1 MKFPYLIVAA
11 AFLSWAAVACKK
23 SDPAVAQR
31 IAELEKKNREASE
44 RQGELERQIEDQK
57 LAVERDAIE
66 RERMQLETDREAL
79 ERRTH
84 EVGAAENEAIR
95 NRELTLAHREKQ
107 LEQQKST
114 LEAKGD
120 RLEQQDQQ
128 LSERER
134 EVAGRQALSVKPT
147 EPRGAVGDYGMFYD
161 SLSSYGSWFE
171 TPDYGY
177 VWQPVAVRDAM
188 WRPYYRGRWVCSDR
202 GWTWLS
208 EEPFGWATYHYGRWA
223 LLRGRGWV
231 WVPGTEWAPCW
242 VSWRENDR
250 YIGWAPL
257 PPESLAYRGRS
268 WDAAVDVQLGIGA
281 GWYHFMEVRHF
292 ADPVYRYRL
301 PATQSISFY
310 QQTTNITFIHT
321 ENRQVICGG
330 PGYKRLSDRIGKPL
344 PFYRLELDQRA
355 RQSRDTLGMRSR
367 VEGNRL
373 VVNAPNID
381 AEWNEGLKPKRIKGR
396 MDQVAVER
404 DSGLKKEVGENFR
417 RSREEGREKAKQSI
431 AALGG
436 SENFER
442 VRNEKLKENRQRT
455 DALYKQTQ
463 GHEVDSNR
471 EAPPAEEQRIEKDA
485 AIENPVVRK
494 AQDQQV
500 AEDKR
505 SRSSQDLRGLGKPQ
519 RPARESTKSNATV
532 PQRSEIPQDQV
543 HQEVAEGAQ
552 NDQVRDRAPA
562 EQRRDV
568 EKQAAEQQ
576 EAQARQSQAEQK
588 RVVDQARQEAQ
599 EAARNAQQ
607 EQVRDQAL
615 AEKRRAVEKRTAEQ
629 QEAQARQSQAERKR
643 VEDQAHQEAQE
654 AARKAQQEQVR
665 DQALAEQRRDVEKQA
680 AEQQEAQA
688 RQSQAEQKL
697 VEDQARQEAQEAARN
712 AQQEQVRDQAL
723 AEQRRA
729 VEKQTAEQQDAQV
742 RQSQLERQAEQ
753 AQAAREEAMQQQREE
768 AQQRQAEQ
776 ARAAREEAMQQ
787 QREEA
792 QQRQAEQ
799 AQAAREEAM

>member
-11 AFLSWAAVACKK
+11 VFLSWAAVACKK

-66 RERMQLETDREAL
+66 RERLQLETDREAL

-95 NRELTLAHREKQ
+95 NRELTLAHRENQ

-114 LEAKGD
+114 LEEKGD

-471 EAPPAEEQRIEKDA
+471 EAPPAEEQRIEKYA

-500 AEDKR
+500 AGDKR
-505 SRSSQDLRGLGKPQ
+505 SRPSQDLRGLSKPPQ
-519 RPARESTKSNATV
+519 PARESTKSNATV

-543 HQEVAEGAQ
+543 PQEVAEGAQ
-552 NDQVRDRAPA
+552 NDQVGDRALA

-588 RVVDQARQEAQ
+588 RVEDQARQEAQ

-607 EQVRDQAL
+607 EQVRDP
-615 AEKRRAVEKRTAEQ
+615 
-629 QEAQARQSQAERKR
+629 
-643 VEDQAHQEAQE
+643 
-654 AARKAQQEQVR
+654 
-665 DQALAEQRRDVEKQA
+665 ALAEQRRAVEKQA
-680 AEQQEAQA
+680 AVQQEAQV
-688 RQSQAEQKL
+688 RQSEAEQKR
-697 VEDQARQEAQEAARN
+697 VEDQARQEAHEAARN

-729 VEKQTAEQQDAQV
+729 VEKQTAEQQEAQV
-742 RQSQLERQAEQ
+742 RQSQLVRQAEQ

-768 AQQRQAEQ
+768 AQQRQAVQ

-799 AQAAREEAM
+799 VRAAREEAMQQQREEAQQRQQEAIQQQREEAQQRQAEQLRLRQQDGQQGPGN

>member
-31 IAELEKKNREASE
+31 IAELEKKNREAGE

-95 NRELTLAHREKQ
+95 NRELALAHRENQ

-114 LEAKGD
+114 LEEKGD

-367 VEGNRL
+367 VEENRL

-471 EAPPAEEQRIEKDA
+471 EAPPAEEQRIEKYA

-500 AEDKR
+500 AGDKR
-505 SRSSQDLRGLGKPQ
+505 SRPSQDLRGLSKPPQ
-519 RPARESTKSNATV
+519 PARESTKSNATV

-543 HQEVAEGAQ
+543 PQEVAEGAQ
-552 NDQVRDRAPA
+552 NDQVGDR
-562 EQRRDV
+562 
-568 EKQAAEQQ
+568 
-576 EAQARQSQAEQK
+576 
-588 RVVDQARQEAQ
+588 
-599 EAARNAQQ
+599 
-607 EQVRDQAL
+607 
-615 AEKRRAVEKRTAEQ
+615 
-629 QEAQARQSQAERKR
+629 
-643 VEDQAHQEAQE
+643 
-654 AARKAQQEQVR
+654 
-665 DQALAEQRRDVEKQA
+665 ALAEQRRDVEKQA

-688 RQSQAEQKL
+688 RQSQAEQKH
-697 VEDQARQEAQEAARN
+697 VEDQARQEAQEAARNAQQEQVRDPALAEQRRAVEKQAAVQQEAQARQSEAEQKRVEDQARQEAHEAARN

-729 VEKQTAEQQDAQV
+729 VEKQTAEQQEAQV
-742 RQSQLERQAEQ
+742 RQSQLVRQAEQ

-768 AQQRQAEQ
+768 AQQRQAVQ

-799 AQAAREEAM
+799 VRAAREEAMQQQREEAQQRQQEAIQQQREEAQQRQAEQLRLRQQDGQQGPGN

>member
-242 VSWRENDR
+242 VSWRENER

-381 AEWNEGLKPKRIKGR
+381 ADWNDGLKPKRIKGR

-442 VRNEKLKENRQRT
+442 VRNEKLKDNRQRT

-463 GHEVDSNR
+463 GHELDSNR
-471 EAPPAEEQRIEKDA
+471 EAPPAEEQRIEKYA
-485 AIENPVVRK
+485 AIENPVVSK

-505 SRSSQDLRGLGKPQ
+505 SRPSQDLRGLGKPQ

-543 HQEVAEGAQ
+543 PQEVAEGAQ
-552 NDQVRDRAPA
+552 NDQVRD
-562 EQRRDV
+562 
-568 EKQAAEQQ
+568 
-576 EAQARQSQAEQK
+576 
-588 RVVDQARQEAQ
+588 
-599 EAARNAQQ
+599 
-607 EQVRDQAL
+607 QAL
-615 AEKRRAVEKRTAEQ
+615 AEQRRAVEKRTAEQ

-665 DQALAEQRRDVEKQA
+665 DQALAEQRR
-680 AEQQEAQA
+680 
-688 RQSQAEQKL
+688 
-697 VEDQARQEAQEAARN
+697 
-712 AQQEQVRDQAL
+712 
-723 AEQRRA
+723 A
-729 VEKQTAEQQDAQV
+729 VEKQTAEQQEAQV

-768 AQQRQAEQ
+768 ARQRQQ
-776 ARAAREEAMQQ
+776 EAIQQ

-799 AQAAREEAM
+799 AQAAREEAIQQQREEARQRQQEAMQQQREEAQQRQAEQVRAAREEAMQQQREEARQRQQEAIQQQREEAQQRQAEQLRLRQQDVQQGPGN

>member
-242 VSWRENDR
+242 VSWRENER

-381 AEWNEGLKPKRIKGR
+381 ADWNDGLKPKRIKGR

-442 VRNEKLKENRQRT
+442 VRNEKLKDNRQRT

-471 EAPPAEEQRIEKDA
+471 EAPPAEEQRIEKYA
-485 AIENPVVRK
+485 AIENPVVSK

-505 SRSSQDLRGLGKPQ
+505 SRPSQDLRGLGKPQ

-543 HQEVAEGAQ
+543 PQEVAEGAQ
-552 NDQVRDRAPA
+552 NDQVRD
-562 EQRRDV
+562 
-568 EKQAAEQQ
+568 
-576 EAQARQSQAEQK
+576 
-588 RVVDQARQEAQ
+588 
-599 EAARNAQQ
+599 
-607 EQVRDQAL
+607 QAL
-615 AEKRRAVEKRTAEQ
+615 AEQRRAVEKRTAEQ

-665 DQALAEQRRDVEKQA
+665 DQALAEQRR
-680 AEQQEAQA
+680 
-688 RQSQAEQKL
+688 
-697 VEDQARQEAQEAARN
+697 
-712 AQQEQVRDQAL
+712 
-723 AEQRRA
+723 A
-729 VEKQTAEQQDAQV
+729 VEKQTAEQQEAQV

-768 AQQRQAEQ
+768 ARQRQQ
-776 ARAAREEAMQQ
+776 EAIQQ

-799 AQAAREEAM
+799 AQAAREEAIQQQREEARQRQQEAMQQQREEAQQRQAEQVRAAREEAMQQQREEARQRQQEAIQQQREEAQQCQAEQLRLRQQDVQQGPGN

>member
-1 MKFPYLIVAA
+1 MKFPYPIVTA
-11 AFLSWAAVACKK
+11 AFLSCAVVACKK
-23 SDPAVAQR
+23 SDSDVAQR

-44 RQGELERQIEDQK
+44 RQSELERQIEDQK
-57 LAVERDAIE
+57 LAAERDAIE

-79 ERRTH
+79 ERRAN
-84 EVGAAENEAIR
+84 EAGSAENEAIR
-95 NRELTLAHREKQ
+95 NRELTLTQRENQ
-107 LEQQKST
+107 LEQQKT
-114 LEAKGD
+114 ALEEKGD
-120 RLEQQDQQ
+120 RLGQRDQQ

-134 EVAGRQALSVKPT
+134 EVAGRQALSVKSAA
-147 EPRGAVGDYGMFYD
+147 PRGVVGDYGMFYD

-202 GWTWLS
+202 GWTWVS

-257 PPESLAYRGRS
+257 PPESMAYRGRS

-281 GWYHFMEVRHF
+281 GWYYFMEVRYF
-292 ADPVYRYRL
+292 ANPVYRYRL

-310 QQTTNITFIHT
+310 QRTTNITFIHT

-330 PGYKRLSDRIGKPL
+330 PGYQRLSDRIGKPL

-381 AEWNEGLKPKRIKGR
+381 AEWNDGLKPKRIKGR
-396 MDQVAVER
+396 IDQVAVER
-404 DSGLKKEVGENFR
+404 DGSLKPEVGESFR
-417 RSREEGREKAKQSI
+417 RSRVEGREKANQSI

-442 VRNEKLKENRQRT
+442 GRNEKLKENRQRA
-455 DALYKQTQ
+455 DALDQQTQ
-463 GHEVDSNR
+463 GHEVGGNR
-471 EAPPAEEQRIEKDA
+471 EATPAEEQSIGKGS
-485 AIENPVVRK
+485 AIEDPAVKK
-494 AQDQQV
+494 AQDQETKE
-500 AEDKR
+500 AAR
-505 SRSSQDLRGLGKPQ
+505 PRPSRDLRGLSKPQ
-519 RPARESTKSNATV
+519 QSAGESTGPNATE
-532 PQRSEIPQDQV
+532 PQRSEIQQGQV
-543 HQEVAEGAQ
+543 
-552 NDQVRDRAPA
+552 P
-562 EQRRDV
+562 
-568 EKQAAEQQ
+568 
-576 EAQARQSQAEQK
+576 
-588 RVVDQARQEAQ
+588 Q
-599 EAARNAQQ
+599 EAARNDPQVQAQ
-607 EQVRDQAL
+607 DP
-615 AEKRRAVEKRTAEQ
+615 
-629 QEAQARQSQAERKR
+629 
-643 VEDQAHQEAQE
+643 
-654 AARKAQQEQVR
+654 
-665 DQALAEQRRDVEKQA
+665 ALAEQRRAAEKQA

-697 VEDQARQEAQEAARN
+697 SEGQSREETKEAARNDSQAQVRDPALAEQRRNAEKQALEQQDTKARQSQAEQKRADDQALAEQRRAAEKQAAEQQEAQARQSQVEQKRPDDQARQEALESARN
-712 AQQEQVRDQAL
+712 AQQEQARDQAL

-729 VEKQTAEQQDAQV
+729 AEKQAAEQQEAQV
-742 RQSQLERQAEQ
+742 RQSQAEQ
-753 AQAAREEAMQQQREE
+753 A
-768 AQQRQAEQ
+768 
-776 ARAAREEAMQQ
+776 
-787 QREEA
+787 
-792 QQRQAEQ
+792 
-799 AQAAREEAM
+799 

>member
-31 IAELEKKNREASE
+31 IAELEKKNREAGE

-95 NRELTLAHREKQ
+95 NRELALAHRENQ

-114 LEAKGD
+114 LEEKGD

-367 VEGNRL
+367 VEENRL

-471 EAPPAEEQRIEKDA
+471 EAPPAEEQRIEKYA

-500 AEDKR
+500 AGDKR
-505 SRSSQDLRGLGKPQ
+505 SRPSQDLRGLSKPPQ
-519 RPARESTKSNATV
+519 PARESTKSNATV

-543 HQEVAEGAQ
+543 PQEVAEGAQ
-552 NDQVRDRAPA
+552 NDQVGDRALA

-588 RVVDQARQEAQ
+588 RV
-599 EAARNAQQ
+599 
-607 EQVRDQAL
+607 
-615 AEKRRAVEKRTAEQ
+615 
-629 QEAQARQSQAERKR
+629 
-643 VEDQAHQEAQE
+643 
-654 AARKAQQEQVR
+654 
-665 DQALAEQRRDVEKQA
+665 
-680 AEQQEAQA
+680 
-688 RQSQAEQKL
+688 
-697 VEDQARQEAQEAARN
+697 EDQARQEAHEAARN

-729 VEKQTAEQQDAQV
+729 VEKQTAEQQEAQV
-742 RQSQLERQAEQ
+742 RQSQLERQAEQAQAAREEAMQQREEAQQRQAEQ

-792 QQRQAEQ
+792 QQRQQEAIQ
-799 AQAAREEAM
+799 QQREEAQQRQAEQLRLRQQDGQQGPGN